1 VSTPRK
7 LARLAEVLAT
17 QWLPPARLR
26 ALQLRRLRHVLAV
39 AETLPFYRE
48 RWRAA
53 GVSPSNVSSLDDL
66 QAFPAVTR
74 EEVVA
79 AYPHGILSRKPRLD
93 DVLFRTS
100 GTSGMFMNIA
110 YSAEANDFLDAVYGR
125 ALFAA
130 GYRPWDRIAYFWWDA
145 ADRPL
150 RVYERL
156 GLMRKC
162 FVPVH
167 PDPRCQLAE
176 LVALQPSVIYH
187 FPSALLLIAKLLE
200 GRPLPIRPRLVIC
213 HGELLTDDQGE
224 TLRRVF
230 RCDVRNQY
238 GAQEFNRMAWDCGRR
253 SGLHVDADSVLIEVV
268 REGDGGV
275 AAPGEEGE
283 LVVTGLVNTLM
294 PLVRYRIGD
303 LGSAVADPCDCGRG
317 LPLIRLTEGRSDD
330 VLVLPDG
337 RLVGAR
343 ALAPRV
349 EELHGFLQYR
359 VTQLGP
365 DRIEVLLVRD
375 NDDPSV
381 PSQVRSTIAGVL
393 GPSLSV
399 DVHEVSE
406 IALNRRGKLRKIV
419 RAFPA

>member
-1 VSTPRK
+1 
-7 LARLAEVLAT
+7 
-17 QWLPPARLR
+17 
-26 ALQLRRLRHVLAV
+26 
-39 AETLPFYRE
+39 
-48 RWRAA
+48 
-53 GVSPSNVSSLDDL
+53 
-66 QAFPAVTR
+66 
-74 EEVVA
+74 
-79 AYPHGILSRKPRLD
+79 
-93 DVLFRTS
+93 
-100 GTSGMFMNIA
+100 
-110 YSAEANDFLDAVYGR
+110 
-125 ALFAA
+125 
-130 GYRPWDRIAYFWWDA
+130 
-145 ADRPL
+145 
-150 RVYERL
+150 
-156 GLMRKC
+156 
-162 FVPVH
+162 
-167 PDPRCQLAE
+167 
-176 LVALQPSVIYH
+176 
-187 FPSALLLIAKLLE
+187 
-200 GRPLPIRPRLVIC
+200 
-213 HGELLTDDQGE
+213 
-224 TLRRVF
+224 
-230 RCDVRNQY
+230 
-238 GAQEFNRMAWDCGRR
+238 
-253 SGLHVDADSVLIEVV
+253 
-268 REGDGGV
+268 
-275 AAPGEEGE
+275 
-283 LVVTGLVNTLM
+283 
-294 PLVRYRIGD
+294 VRYRIGD